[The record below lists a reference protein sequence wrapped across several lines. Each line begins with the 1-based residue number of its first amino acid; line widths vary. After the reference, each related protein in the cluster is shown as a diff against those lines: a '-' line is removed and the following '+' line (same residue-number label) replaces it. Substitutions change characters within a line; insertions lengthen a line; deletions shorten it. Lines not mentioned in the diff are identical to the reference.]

1 MIPFSDFSPF
11 ACMVIGQNVFHLVDT
26 YAKPLNYLFFL
37 YRRLN
42 YSPPFPTDMTIP
54 VSIDGNDR
62 AEGVYNEN
70 IEILCRAN
78 GYPLPVVTWYKDNEE
93 ITAVFDPRWVDNL
106 VDS

>member
-1 MIPFSDFSPF
+1 MYGHWSKRVSLGRHLRQTFNSPVFSLPKTKLFSS
-11 ACMVIGQNVFHLVDT
+11 L
-26 YAKPLNYLFFL
+26 
-37 YRRLN
+37 
-42 YSPPFPTDMTIP
+42 PTDMTIP

-93 ITAVFDPRWVDNL
+93 ITAVFDPR
-106 VDS
+106 

>member
-1 MIPFSDFSPF
+1 MSSRSK
-11 ACMVIGQNVFHLVDT
+11 T
-26 YAKPLNYLFFL
+26 
-37 YRRLN
+37 N
-42 YSPPFPTDMTIP
+42 YSPPFSPDMTIP

-93 ITAVFDPRWVDNL
+93 ITADFDPR
-106 VDS
+106 